1 MEDKFVIKLREL
13 ILPLMD
19 NIYVYFFVS
28 IILYFLGGLDKSL
41 IILFCLNIVDLILA
55 LMSNDRDKKTV
66 FFHKI
71 KIYIV
76 IMLGVLLD
84 KLLGIDSNTI
94 TRARTYLI
102 LCYSYNEI
110 ASIINTLGLDV
121 TFYIPKGFKSYTKK
135 LEKKKDEVEENNF
148 KGDIL

>member
-1 MEDKFVIKLREL
+1 MEEKFVIKLKEL

-41 IILFCLNIVDLILA
+41 IILFCLNVVDLILA

-66 FFHKI
+66 FLHKF
-71 KIYIV
+71 KIYLV

-84 KLLGIDSNTI
+84 KLLGIDNNTI
-94 TRARTYLI
+94 TRARTYII
-102 LCYSYNEI
+102 LCYSYNEV
-110 ASIINTLGLDV
+110 ASIINTLCLDV
-121 TFYIPKGFKSYTKK
+121 NFYIPKGLKNYNEGIENKK
-135 LEKKKDEVEENNF
+135 EEAESKF
-148 KGDIL
+148 KGDGV